1 MAFQMTVFGDL
12 AMTRKGPDDVAPSDA
27 GDTRN
32 RQPIRIQ
39 LANLLEG
46 GREAIIVHNGEDY
59 RLRVT
64 ANGKL
69 ILTK

>member
-1 MAFQMTVFGDL
+1 
-12 AMTRKGPDDVAPSDA
+12 MTRKGPDDVAPSDA

-39 LANLLEG
+39 LAKLLEG

>member
-1 MAFQMTVFGDL
+1 MALPVAGLGEFTMSG
-12 AMTRKGPDDVAPSDA
+12 KGPDDVAPSDS
-27 GDTRN
+27 GDTR
-32 RQPIRIQ
+32 RPPVRVQ

>member
-1 MAFQMTVFGDL
+1 
-12 AMTRKGPDDVAPSDA
+12 MTRKGPDDVAPSDT
-27 GDTRN
+27 GDTRS
-32 RQPIRIQ
+32 RPPIRIQ
-39 LANLLEG
+39 LANLLDG

>member
-1 MAFQMTVFGDL
+1 MTAFGDF

-32 RQPIRIQ
+32 RPIRIQ

>member
-1 MAFQMTVFGDL
+1 MTRFGDL
-12 AMTRKGPDDVAPSDA
+12 KMTRKGPDDHAPSDA
-27 GDTRN
+27 GDSRI
-32 RQPIRIQ
+32 RQPVRVQ

>member
-1 MAFQMTVFGDL
+1 
-12 AMTRKGPDDVAPSDA
+12 MTRKGPDDVAPSDA
-27 GDTRN
+27 RDTRN
-32 RQPIRIQ
+32 RPPIRLQ
-39 LANLLEG
+39 LADLLEG

>member
-1 MAFQMTVFGDL
+1 MTAFGDL
-12 AMTRKGPDDVAPSDA
+12 AMTRKGPDDVAPTDA
-27 GDTRN
+27 GDTRS
-32 RQPIRIQ
+32 RPPIRIQ

>member
-1 MAFQMTVFGDL
+1 
-12 AMTRKGPDDVAPSDA
+12 MTRKGPDDVAPSDT

-32 RQPIRIQ
+32 RPPVRIQ
-39 LANLLEG
+39 LTNLLGG